1 MKIIAQLQHSV
12 DALVSFGLLGL
23 ILCSSNCRLKCRVVS
38 CHVIHRQSLLI
49 RQYLLSHNKYCLTVI
64 NKYTSLANCI
74 LYTVSYTIPSYS
86 YNILYLNLYESFFS
100 KPIQCV
106 LKIIYNSLFILFY
119 FIFSFLFFLELFFN
133 FQFFF
138 SFKFSLFFCIVFV
151 IVVVFFLCF
160 FVLKR
165 LNIILVMQLHTFLNL
180 VKKQTVKQSQ
190 EETWKTN
197 KQTNI
202 CT

>member
-23 ILCSSNCRLKCRVVS
+23 ILCCRLKCRVVS

-138 SFKFSLFFCIVFV
+138 RLNFLYFFALFLFLLLLLFFF
-151 IVVVFFLCF
+151 CF

-190 EETWKTN
+190 EET
-197 KQTNI
+197 
-202 CT
+202 